1 MPEFAN
7 PYGMEVPR
15 KLTDGELAQAIRV
28 DLAGELEAIYLY
40 EAHVLATD
48 NEVAKKV
55 LQDIA
60 DEEKEHMG
68 ELLTLLQYLQPTE
81 ADHYR
86 EGSGEVKEMLEDLG
100 IDPTPT
106 LKKLFGTDVE
116 ASDELAES

>member
-7 PYGMEVPR
+7 PYGMEAPR

-28 DLAGELEAIYLY
+28 DLGGELEAIYLY

-55 LQDIA
+55 LADIA

-68 ELLTLLQYLQPTE
+68 ELLTLLEYLVPEE

-86 EGSGEVKEMLEDLG
+86 EGSGEVKDMMEDLG
-100 IDPTPT
+100 IDPDPT
-106 LKKLFGTDVE
+106 LKKLFGTDVK
-116 ASDELAES
+116 ASDDD

>member
-15 KLTDGELAQAIRV
+15 KLTDSELAQAIRV

-48 NEVAKKV
+48 DPVAKKV
-55 LQDIA
+55 LADIA

-68 ELLTLLQYLQPTE
+68 ELLTLLQYLEPTE

-86 EGSGEVKEMLEDLG
+86 EGSGEVKEMLEDMG
-100 IDPTPT
+100 IDPTDT
-106 LKKLFGTDVE
+106 LKKLFGTNVE
-116 ASDELAES
+116 AGED

>member
-7 PYGMEVPR
+7 PYGMKVPHT
-15 KLTDGELAQAIRV
+15 LSDGELAQAIRV

-48 NEVAKKV
+48 NPVAKKV

-68 ELLTLLQYLQPTE
+68 ELLTLLEYLQPEE

-100 IDPTPT
+100 IDPDPT

-116 ASDELAES
+116 AGAD